1 MITRCFQGALAAVV
15 LFTGCYQAAEKAPTP
30 TPTPQTPFTVSPDT
44 LLERRVLYYPNK
56 KSYGSRPSGV
66 ETLEL
71 LTADGLTLKAWHLP
85 NESATTILVYFHGN
99 GGNLTSLVSQFHA
112 FKKLEVEVLAIDYR
126 GFGDSQGDPSEEGL
140 YLDALAAF
148 DKAKELSPNK
158 KVVLYGRSLGGGVA
172 SYVATQRPAD
182 GLILE
187 STFTS
192 AKEVARFSHGERGAE
207 AIDAFDSL
215 SRLADY
221 QGPTLIFHGT
231 QDKTIPSRM
240 SQQLHKA
247 IPNSKLWLVE
257 GATHNDLRKIAKD
270 EYFTRLRQFLKL

>member
-1 MITRCFQGALAAVV
+1 M
-15 LFTGCYQAAEKAPTP
+15 GCGQAPKKAPAPTP
-30 TPTPQTPFTVSPDT
+30 TSQTSITVSPDT

-56 KSYGSRPSGV
+56 KTYGSRPSGV
-66 ETLEL
+66 ETLDL
-71 LTADGLTLKAWHLP
+71 LTTDGLTLKAWYLP
-85 NESATTILVYFHGN
+85 NESATTTLVYFHGN
-99 GGNLTSLVSQFHA
+99 GGNLTGLVSQFQA
-112 FKKLEVEVLAIDYR
+112 FKELEVEVLAIDYR

-140 YLDALAAF
+140 YLDGLAAF
-148 DKAKELSPNK
+148 DKAKELSPDK
-158 KVVLYGRSLGGGVA
+158 KVVIYGRSLGGGVA

>member
-1 MITRCFQGALAAVV
+1 MITRWFQALVAVV
-15 LFTGCYQAAEKAPTP
+15 LFTGCNQAAKKAPTP
-30 TPTPQTPFTVSPDT
+30 TPTPQIPNTVAPDT

-56 KSYGSRPSGV
+56 KAYASRPSGV
-66 ETLEL
+66 ETLDI
-71 LTADGLTLKAWHLP
+71 LTDDGLTLKAWYLP
-85 NESATTILVYFHGN
+85 NEAASTTLLYFHGN
-99 GGNLTSLVSQFHA
+99 GGNLTALAGQFQA
-112 FKKLEVEVLAIDYR
+112 FRKLGTEVLAVDYR

-140 YLDALAAF
+140 YLDGLAAF
-148 DKAKELSPNK
+148 DKVKELSPNNK
-158 KVVLYGRSLGGGVA
+158 IVLYGRSLGGGVA

-207 AIDAFDSL
+207 AINAFDSL
-215 SRLADY
+215 SRLVGY
-221 QGPTLIFHGT
+221 QGPTFIFHGT

-247 IPNSKLWLVE
+247 IPNSKLWLVQ

-270 EYFTRLRQFLKL
+270 EYFTRLRQFLEL